1 VARRLGGLAVVG
13 PVARDC
19 VDGGPPRIGGPVYYG
34 ARALAALGEDALV
47 VTKYAEADEAL
58 AAPLHRIGLHVVRRP
73 AGTTAAFTIENRG
86 DRRVMALD
94 DPGEPWSADDLADL
108 AGVAWVQAG
117 AVSRSDFPPATLAL
131 LARGRTVLLDGQ
143 GLTRTSA
150 PGPVGLDADYD
161 PDLLRH
167 VRILKLSLEEA
178 EALGLDL
185 GDRALGSL
193 GVPEV
198 VVTLGSRGS
207 VVYADGVAEHVPAHP
222 LALSDPTGAGDVFAA
237 AYLAARRRGHGPLS
251 AARRAT
257 TVVASVLG

>member
-1 VARRLGGLAVVG
+1 
-13 PVARDC
+13 VARDR
-19 VDGGPPRIGGPVYYG
+19 VDGGPPRIGGPAYYG
-34 ARALAALGEDALV
+34 ARALGALGEDALV
-47 VTKYAEADEAL
+47 VTKYAEADAAL

-73 AGTTAAFTIENRG
+73 AGATAAFTIENRG

-94 DPGEPWSADDLADL
+94 DPGEPWSPDDLADL
-108 AGVAWVQAG
+108 AGIAWVHAG
-117 AVSRSDFPPATLAL
+117 AVSRGDFPPATLTR

-143 GLTRTSA
+143 GLTRRSEA
-150 PGPVGLDADYD
+150 GPVDLDADYD

-178 EALGLDL
+178 AALGLDL

-207 VVYADGVAEHVPAHP
+207 VVYADGVAERVATHP
-222 LALSDPTGAGDVFAA
+222 LVLRDPTGAGDVFAA
-237 AYLAARRRGHGPLS
+237 AYLAARRGGHAPVS
-251 AARRAT
+251 AARRAS